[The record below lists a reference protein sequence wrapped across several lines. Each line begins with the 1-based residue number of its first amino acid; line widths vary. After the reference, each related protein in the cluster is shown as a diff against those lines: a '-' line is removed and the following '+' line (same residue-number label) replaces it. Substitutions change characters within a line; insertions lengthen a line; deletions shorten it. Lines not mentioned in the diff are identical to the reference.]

1 MAVASEEP
9 KFKEELGTIEQW
21 FRLLSESEQTATM
34 YTLFQTLNYGQIKFL
49 MAVLQQMVDAVVG
62 DTSARPRSRSPRPP
76 SLNLSTPK
84 TAHFNPATPATPA
97 PHAQE
102 IIVKPSEE
110 PTTSWASMV
119 NTPLDLMFKKSS
131 DKPNTPNL
139 QTMMNGASP
148 LNMSTAKLTSMGFS
162 TETQMMAIQLVMSG
176 LVKPPSTSSAP
187 PEESEP
193 PVGTPPKTEKP
204 RRAHSPATTASNWRN
219 PTRYPSSAL
228 RSAKSSGPRSAGT
241 LRSAGST
248 GSGTTPKEED
258 IDPELLEDVPAWLK
272 SLRLHKYTACFE
284 GMTWRQM
291 VDLDEPTM
299 ETMGVVALG
308 ARRRLT
314 KTFEAV
320 KLKMGIPSSS
330 LVPASATVASSALSG
345 VPLPAV
351 PHSAAP

>member
-1 MAVASEEP
+1 
-9 KFKEELGTIEQW
+9 
-21 FRLLSESEQTATM
+21 M
-34 YTLFQTLNYGQIKFL
+34 YTLLQTLNYGQVKFL

-62 DTSARPRSRSPRPP
+62 QSPWTSVANVRNSCNASVGDNSARPRSRSPRPP

-97 PHAQE
+97 PHVQE
-102 IIVKPSEE
+102 IILKPSEE
-110 PTTSWASMV
+110 PTSWANMV

-176 LVKPPSTSSAP
+176 LVKPPSTSTTP

-193 PVGTPPKTEKP
+193 PVGKQPKTEKP

-228 RSAKSSGPRSAGT
+228 RSAKSSGPKSAGPKSAGIKSAG
-241 LRSAGST
+241 LKSAGST

-284 GMTWRQM
+284 NMTWRQM
-291 VDLDEPTM
+291 VDLDEPSM
-299 ETMGVVALG
+299 EKMGVVALG

-330 LVPASATVASSALSG
+330 LVPASATIASSALSG